1 MNDWEKAADMPT
13 ALVTGASR
21 GIGREFVRQYRAA
34 GWRVIATCRDPAA
47 SDLDGDVLPLD
58 VADPAGVAALGRSL
72 VAETIDLLI
81 NNAGISGPR
90 GYSVGS
96 IPFDAWEQVLR
107 TNTLGPL
114 RVAEA
119 LLDAVARSDR
129 RLMVFLTSGL
139 GSITQGGGG
148 YYLYGSSKAAL
159 NKAVKSLS
167 VDLRPRGVG
176 CLLFHPGWVH
186 TDMGG
191 PSAPVS
197 VEASVRG
204 MRKVIQGWSMARTGA
219 FVDYTGTAIPW

>member
-1 MNDWEKAADMPT
+1 MRT

-21 GIGREFVRQYRAA
+21 GIGREFVRQYRAQ
-34 GWRVIATCRDPAA
+34 GWRVIATCRDPQA
-47 SDLDGDVLPLD
+47 SGLDGDVRPLD
-58 VADPAGVAALGRSL
+58 VADPASVAALAEGLSG
-72 VAETIDLLI
+72 ETIDLLI
-81 NNAGISGPR
+81 NNAGVSGPR
-90 GYSVGS
+90 DYSVGS

-119 LLDAVARSDR
+119 LLDAVAGSER

-139 GSITQGGGG
+139 GSIGQGGGG

-167 VDLRPRGVG
+167 IDLRPRGVG
-176 CLLFHPGWVH
+176 CLLLHPGWVR

-191 PSAPVS
+191 AGASVS

-204 MRKVIQGWSMARTGA
+204 MRKVIDAWSMTRSGA
-219 FVDYTGTAIPW
+219 FVDYTGAAIPW

>member
-1 MNDWEKAADMPT
+1 MPT

-21 GIGREFVRQYRAA
+21 GIGREFVRQYRAQ
-34 GWRVIATCRDPAA
+34 GWRVIATCRDPGA
-47 SDLDGDVLPLD
+47 SDLDGEVLPLD
-58 VADPAGVAALGRSL
+58 VADPDSVAALAQAIAGQP
-72 VAETIDLLI
+72 IDLLI

-90 GYSVGS
+90 GYGVGS
-96 IPFDAWEQVLR
+96 IPFDAWEHVLR

-119 LLDAVARSDR
+119 LAGAVARSER

-139 GSITQGGGG
+139 GSIGQGGGG

-167 VDLRPRGVG
+167 VDLRPRRIG
-176 CLLFHPGWVH
+176 CLLFHPGWVR

-191 PSAPVS
+191 PSATVS
-197 VEASVRG
+197 VETSVRG
-204 MRKVIQGWSMARTGA
+204 MRKVIDRWTMAETGS
-219 FVDYTGTAIPW
+219 FVDYNGRTIPW

>member
-1 MNDWEKAADMPT
+1 MPT

-21 GIGREFVRQYRAA
+21 GIGREFVSQYRTA

-47 SDLDGDVLPLD
+47 SGLDGDVQALD
-58 VADPAGVAALGRSL
+58 VADPASVAALAKNL
-72 VAETIDLLI
+72 ADETIDLLI

-119 LLDAVARSDR
+119 LLEAVARSDR

-139 GSITQGGGG
+139 GSIGQGGGG

-159 NKAVKSLS
+159 NKAVKSLA
-167 VDLRPRGVG
+167 VDLRPRRIG
-176 CLLFHPGWVH
+176 CLLFHPGWVR

-191 PSAPVS
+191 PSASVS

-204 MRKVIQGWSMARTGA
+204 MRRIIEGWSMTRSGA
-219 FVDYTGTAIPW
+219 FVDYTGAAIPW

>member
-1 MNDWEKAADMPT
+1 MPT

-21 GIGREFVRQYRAA
+21 GIGREFVRQYRAG
-34 GWRVIATCRDPAA
+34 GWRVIATCRDAA
-47 SDLDGDVLPLD
+47 SSGLDGEVHPLD
-58 VADPAGVAALGRSL
+58 VADADSVAALAAALRG
-72 VAETIDLLI
+72 ETIDLLI

-90 GYSVGS
+90 GYGVGS
-96 IPFDAWEQVLR
+96 IPFDAWEEVLR

-119 LLDAVARSDR
+119 LLDAVAGSER

-139 GSITQGGGG
+139 GSIGQGGGG

-167 VDLRPRGVG
+167 ADLRPRGVG
-176 CLLFHPGWVH
+176 CLLFHPGWVR

-191 PSAPVS
+191 PGASVS

-204 MRKVIQGWSMARTGA
+204 MRKVIAGWSMARTGV
-219 FVDYTGTAIPW
+219 FVDYTGAAIPW

>member
-1 MNDWEKAADMPT
+1 MPT
-13 ALVTGASR
+13 ALITGASR
-21 GIGREFVRQYRAA
+21 GIGREFVRQYRAQ
-34 GWRVIATCRDPAA
+34 GWRVIATCRDPKA
-47 SDLDGDVLPLD
+47 SEIDGDVFPLD
-58 VADPAGVAALGRSL
+58 VADGTSVAALAKA
-72 VAETIDLLI
+72 VAGEAIDLLV

-90 GYSVGS
+90 GYGVGS
-96 IPFDAWEQVLR
+96 IPYDAWEEVLR

-119 LLDAVARSDR
+119 LLEPVARSER

-139 GSITQGGGG
+139 GSIGQGGGG

-167 VDLRPRGVG
+167 VDLRSRGVG
-176 CLLFHPGWVH
+176 CLLLHPGWVR

-191 PSAPVS
+191 SGASVS

-204 MRKVIQGWSMARTGA
+204 MRRVIDGWSLSRTGT
-219 FVDYTGTAIPW
+219 FVDFTGLAIPW

>member
-1 MNDWEKAADMPT
+1 MPT

-47 SDLDGDVLPLD
+47 SGLDGDVHPLD
-58 VADPAGVAALGRSL
+58 VADPVSVAALALRL
-72 VAETIDLLI
+72 KDDRIDLLI

-96 IPFDAWEQVLR
+96 IPFDAWEEVLR

-129 RLMVFLTSGL
+129 RLLVFLTSGL
-139 GSITQGGGG
+139 GSIGQGGGG

-167 VDLRPRGVG
+167 SDLRPRGVG
-176 CLLFHPGWVH
+176 CLLFHPGWVR

-191 PSAPVS
+191 PNASVG

-204 MRKVIQGWSMARTGA
+204 MRKIIEGWSMTRTGA
-219 FVDYTGTAIPW
+219 FVDFTGAAIPW